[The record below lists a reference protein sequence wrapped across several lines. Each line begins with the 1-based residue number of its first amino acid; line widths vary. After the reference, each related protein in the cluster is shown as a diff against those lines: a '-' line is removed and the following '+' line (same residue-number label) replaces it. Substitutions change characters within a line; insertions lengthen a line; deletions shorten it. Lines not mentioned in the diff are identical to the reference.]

1 MKRERLLS
9 FVLIAST
16 VSQLFMPAT
25 VLATQIGQDVT
36 DGANLEA
43 TESVDDSLV
52 DERPD
57 LAQDQENAEKPD
69 SEQGDQMPSNEDDA
83 DVVESDNPVSTD
95 VEGDDSLIEKTDD
108 VVATDGQVEAVVVEG
123 EGENDSSEPVDDLAD
138 DQQDE
143 FGTDADRL
151 AALHVDDLM
160 DGTYV
165 FYSSLRSDG
174 VMDAKSG
181 GKTNGTVVQLYA
193 VNGTKAQR
201 WRISHDGNYVVI
213 ENVNSGKVLD
223 VPNGRAQ
230 SGAALQLYTSNGTLA
245 QRWIAVRQD
254 DGSVTFLS
262 ALDPTLAIELP
273 GAKSA
278 NGTAVKLYA
287 DNGTNAQRWKL
298 EDTDKIKADLD
309 ALALQHK
316 DVVSDG
322 VYAIVGTPVSK
333 RMVLDVSG
341 GSSSNGANVQIYSS
355 NATNAQRWR
364 VSHDDK
370 GYVTLQCVGSGKVLD
385 VKSASGQSGA
395 NVQQY
400 TSNGSDAQKWIIIPN
415 GNGTYKVQSALW
427 PERVLDI
434 TNGKMANKTN
444 VQLYASNGTDAQA
457 FSFISASPT
466 VEPGERYDEIE
477 GKWFSV
483 RPSHATGMALDVK
496 SGSLDNGANVQIYS
510 ANDTV
515 AQLFSFEYC
524 GGYYLIRNASSGKV
538 LDVAEGDVAPK
549 ANVQQWSSY
558 LSNGV
563 PSKNQ
568 LFAAYRNA
576 DGTYT
581 FINKGTGL
589 ALDVWGAGTSNATN
603 VDAYTPNGTSAQR
616 FVLREQENLIKE
628 GIYSICAAG
637 KTSLVID
644 VKSGSTDN
652 GANVQ
657 MYTSNS
663 SLAQRWYFKPVAG
676 KTNTYTIEST
686 VSAKLLTA
694 DSNGNVVQRADSGS
708 TRQQWIPKIDK
719 DGFVLMNAADASK
732 VLDIKNGSLVSTAN
746 VQIYA
751 DNGTA
756 AQRFR
761 VRAGSA
767 NLPNGTYMIQMAVAT
782 SSVLDVANGSKD
794 NGANVRIYAQNNT
807 GAQKWNVKK
816 NSDGSYTITNA
827 ASGKALDVKSASK
840 TSGANVQQYAVNNT
854 AAQKWYIAYV
864 SGGFRIQSALDSS
877 LVLDVNGGS
886 TKNGANVQIYTD
898 NGTAA
903 QRFVFRKTTYT
914 PPLPARQQA
923 MINKAQSISSSTK
936 WLLMVDT
943 TGCRVGVFSG
953 KKGNWTCKYYWQ
965 CSPGKPSTPTVLGS
979 YTVQAKGYS
988 FGSGYTC
995 YYYTQFYGNYLFHS
1009 IKYNQGTHVVQD
1021 GRLGQQLSAGCVRLA
1036 LNNAKWIYDNIPRG
1050 TKVYIYK

>member
-1 MKRERLLS
+1 MKRAQLLS
-9 FVLIAST
+9 FVLVASM

-25 VLATQIGQDVT
+25 VLASQVGQDVVE
-36 DGANLEA
+36 GISLESA
-43 TESVDDSLV
+43 ELTEGSTVEGQSV
-52 DERPD
+52 
-57 LAQDQENAEKPD
+57 LAQDQEG
-69 SEQGDQMPSNEDDA
+69 SEESDLTQDDQVSDTESEA
-83 DVVESDNPVSTD
+83 DVVKS
-95 VEGDDSLIEKTDD
+95 DDSALSSGKKDDNTPVNQIEQP
-108 VVATDGQVEAVVVEG
+108 VVTDGLNKVDEAED
-123 EGENDSSEPVDDLAD
+123 EENDPSDSADDTSD

-143 FGTDADRL
+143 LETDADRL
-151 AALHVDDLM
+151 AALHANDVT

-165 FYSSLRSDG
+165 LYSSLRTDG

-181 GKTNGTVVQLYA
+181 GKTNGTAVQLYA
-193 VNGTKAQR
+193 VNGTEAQW

-223 VPNGRAQ
+223 VPNGSAKG
-230 SGAALQLYTSNGTLA
+230 GAALQLYSSNGTLA

-254 DGSVTFLS
+254 DDSVTFLS
-262 ALDPTLAIELP
+262 ALDPTLAVELP
-273 GAKSA
+273 GAKTA
-278 NGTAVKLYA
+278 NGTAVKLYK
-287 DNGTNAQRWKL
+287 DNGTDAQRWEL
-298 EDTDKIKADLD
+298 EDVERLKAGLD
-309 ALALQHK
+309 ELALQYV
-316 DVVSDG
+316 DAVPDG

-333 RMVLDVSG
+333 RMTLDVSG

-364 VSHDDK
+364 ISHDDK
-370 GYVTLQCVGSGKVLD
+370 GYATLQCVESGKVLD
-385 VKSASGQSGA
+385 VKGASGQSGT

-400 TSNGSDAQKWIIIPN
+400 TANGTDAQKWIIIPN
-415 GNGTYKVQSALW
+415 GDGTYRVQSALW

-444 VQLYASNGTDAQA
+444 VQLYTFNGTDAQS
-457 FSFISASPT
+457 FSFISATPT
-466 VEPGERYDEIE
+466 VEPGERYEEIE
-477 GKWFSV
+477 GKWFSI
-483 RPSHATGMALDVK
+483 RLSHAPNMALDVK

-524 GGYYLIRNASSGKV
+524 DGYYLIRNASSGKV
-538 LDVAEGDVAPK
+538 LDVAEGDVTPK
-549 ANVQQWSSY
+549 TNVQQWSSY

-568 LFAAYRNA
+568 LFSACRNT

-589 ALDVWGAGTSNATN
+589 VLDVWGSGTSNSTN
-603 VDAYTPNGTSAQR
+603 VDAYTPNGTAAQC
-616 FVLREQENLIKE
+616 FVLHEQENLIKE
-628 GIYSICAAG
+628 GVYSICSAG
-637 KTSLVID
+637 KTSLVLD

-663 SLAQRWYFKPVAG
+663 SLAQRWYFKPVTG

-694 DSNGNVVQRADSGS
+694 DPDGNVVQRTDCGS
-708 TRQQWIPKIDK
+708 MRQQWIPRIDG
-719 DGFVLMNAADASK
+719 DGFILVNAADTSK
-732 VLDIKNGSLVSTAN
+732 VLDIKNGSLTSTAN

-751 DNGTA
+751 NNDTT

-761 VRAGSA
+761 IRTGSA
-767 NLPNGTYMIQMAVAT
+767 NLPNGTYLIQMAVAT

-816 NSDGSYTITNA
+816 NSDGTYTITNA

-840 TSGANVQQYAVNNT
+840 NSGANVQQYSVNNT
-854 AAQKWYIAYV
+854 AAQKWYISYV

-923 MINKAQSISSSTK
+923 MINKAQGISSSTK

-953 KKGNWTCKYYWQ
+953 KKGDWTCKYYWQ

-979 YTVQAKGYS
+979 YTVKGKGYS

-995 YYYTQFYGNYLFHS
+995 YYYTQFYGDYLFHS
-1009 IKYNQGTHVVQD
+1009 ILYNQGTRVVQD
-1021 GRLGQQLSAGCVRLA
+1021 GRLGQQLSHGCVRLA
-1036 LNNAKWIYDNIPRG
+1036 INNAKWIYDNIPRG